1 MKRGRTELERYGCLF
16 TFLTLKAIHIEVVH
30 SLETDLFILA
40 LQRFVCRR
48 GQVEIIRSDNATNF
62 VGAANEIR
70 RAIEKEWNHE
80 KISSFLRQRHIEWRF
95 NPPAASHMGGVWE
108 RQIRSVRKVLQAV
121 VKEQGVDDESLPT
134 LMCLV
139 ESIINGR
146 PLTTVSDD
154 HRDLEPLTPNHLL
167 LLRPDA
173 IVPPDQFVKE
183 DLYCRKRWRQ
193 VQFLADLFWRR
204 WIREYLPTLQLR
216 KKWMTPVRN
225 FEVGDVVVVIDNN
238 APRNVWQL
246 GRVTQ
251 TFRGPDGLVRSV
263 ELVTKSAKLVRPVN
277 KICLIETADI

>member
-1 MKRGRTELERYGCLF
+1 
-16 TFLTLKAIHIEVVH
+16 
-30 SLETDLFILA
+30 
-40 LQRFVCRR
+40 
-48 GQVEIIRSDNATNF
+48 
-62 VGAANEIR
+62 
-70 RAIEKEWNHE
+70 
-80 KISSFLRQRHIEWRF
+80 
-95 NPPAASHMGGVWE
+95 MGGVWE

-121 VKEQGVDDESLPT
+121 VKEQHVDDESLPT

-173 IVPPDQFVKE
+173 IVPRDQFVKE

-216 KKWMTPVRN
+216 KKWIAPVRN
-225 FEVGDVVVVIDNN
+225 FEVGDVVVIIDNN

-246 GRVTQ
+246 GRATQ
-251 TFRGPDGLVRSV
+251 TFRGPDGLVRSL
-263 ELVTKSAKLVRPVN
+263 ELVTKPAMLVQPVN
-277 KICLIETADI
+277 KICLIETADILIVQYNSCWLNVFILTFKGPGCYGRYVRVVLAVIIYRASLCLSQSYPGLDGYCVGRMR